1 MYRSKIKFKVIEIIY
16 LKFRLNIS
24 LNRVVEEIGEVE
36 NYLKEII

>member
-16 LKFRLNIS
+16 LKFSLNIS